1 MKKLLL
7 PLFIVFFLFPDFSC
21 RTYSCE
27 DKRKPSEK
35 QRLAKRLQRKKDR
48 AYKKELKKKLRQG
61 KYD

>member
-7 PLFIVFFLFPDFSC
+7 SLLVLFFLLPDFGC
-21 RTYSCE
+21 RTYSCD

-48 AYKKELKKKLRQG
+48 AYKKDMRKKVKSG